1 METTETSASE
11 SSESELSDLMN
22 YSSSSIALSEMSL
35 GSDKEDRSVEDKG
48 CQTDSLPNINMM
60 EQPPKYDLRT
70 CVNVNQCSLN
80 LSYQDRVSLWVRGD
94 KVASEDLGNNNDK
107 IWGCASGSCNTRRNL
122 HSEDKNSVVIVSRE
136 KVTLRINPGLHERR
150 WVTIF
155 TLIHTHVLILIHTE
169 QHLNNK
175 IVIFRLST
183 ATLYEDIEEA
193 GEWMSKDYLKSL
205 KSSSS
210 SSVTSPPPLPPR
222 LFQQAPTSRGPRV
235 NYDKT
240 IRRKNLNHLLGID
253 EQMDLNTLKDNSANM
268 NAIKNLQEIG
278 RVKSKKDLTKFLGLN
293 EAKLRKRANGK
304 KHADHRRSKS
314 IIDNIFSAT
323 KHFKSNNN
331 DQSCHIAESQILHRD
346 QDQGRHRDRINLEA
360 DGAVVTKDVTQVG
373 EDSDNLGPGGK
384 IETGNEN
391 EKRDSIRAAAVTDKS
406 RTSSFSS
413 SSRSSSSSRESLGE
427 EKSSFTKMFRNST
440 RRFSTS
446 GIELMDSFRRKS
458 SVVKKVQSSLED
470 IPLESSFSSDRSSPE
485 QNNVYK
491 DRSYIEEFIAQ
502 GLPVIPFDQPLMAL
516 IDEEPKKSLKT
527 KNRNDDYIRVSDSLD
542 TLIRLARGELAN
554 ERTGL
559 YSSSQS
565 EAEEPIYIE
574 MSKAGKPKISQAYSV
589 AESSRA
595 SEYMDMDVVQA
606 ALSSFR
612 YSPAL

>member
-1 METTETSASE
+1 MGN
-11 SSESELSDLMN
+11 DL
-22 YSSSSIALSEMSL
+22 
-35 GSDKEDRSVEDKG
+35 
-48 CQTDSLPNINMM
+48 
-60 EQPPKYDLRT
+60 
-70 CVNVNQCSLN
+70 
-80 LSYQDRVSLWVRGD
+80 
-94 KVASEDLGNNNDK
+94 
-107 IWGCASGSCNTRRNL
+107 
-122 HSEDKNSVVIVSRE
+122 
-136 KVTLRINPGLHERR
+136 
-150 WVTIF
+150 
-155 TLIHTHVLILIHTE
+155 TLIHTHVLILIHTP
-169 QHLNNK
+169 QHLIK

-222 LFQQAPTSRGPRV
+222 LFPQAPTSRGPRV

-323 KHFKSNNN
+323 KHFKSNSN

-373 EDSDNLGPGGK
+373 EDSDNLRPGGK

-391 EKRDSIRAAAVTDKS
+391 EKRDPIRAAVSDKS

-427 EKSSFTKMFRNST
+427 EKSSFTKIFRNST

-527 KNRNDDYIRVSDSLD
+527 KNRNEDYIRVSDSLD

-559 YSSSQS
+559 YSGSQS

-589 AESSRA
+589 AAAPSETRA

-612 YSPAL
+612 FSPAL

>member
-1 METTETSASE
+1 MGNDPHSD
-11 SSESELSDLMN
+11 SS
-22 YSSSSIALSEMSL
+22 
-35 GSDKEDRSVEDKG
+35 
-48 CQTDSLPNINMM
+48 
-60 EQPPKYDLRT
+60 
-70 CVNVNQCSLN
+70 
-80 LSYQDRVSLWVRGD
+80 
-94 KVASEDLGNNNDK
+94 
-107 IWGCASGSCNTRRNL
+107 
-122 HSEDKNSVVIVSRE
+122 
-136 KVTLRINPGLHERR
+136 
-150 WVTIF
+150 
-155 TLIHTHVLILIHTE
+155 THVLILIRTE
-169 QHLNNK
+169 QHIL
-175 IVIFRLST
+175 IPTVIFRLST
-183 ATLYEDIEEA
+183 STLYEDIEEA
-193 GEWMSKDYLKSL
+193 GEWMSKEYLKSL
-205 KSSSS
+205 CQSSSSS

-222 LFQQAPTSRGPRV
+222 LFPSAPPPRGPRV

-331 DQSCHIAESQILHRD
+331 DQSCHISESIQILHRD
-346 QDQGRHRDRINLEA
+346 QDQGRHRDGINLEA
-360 DGAVVTKDVTQVG
+360 DGAVVRKDVTQVG

-391 EKRDSIRAAAVTDKS
+391 EKRDPIRGGAVSDKS
-406 RTSSFSS
+406 RTSSFSSVS
-413 SSRSSSSSRESLGE
+413 SSRSSSSSRESLAE
-427 EKSSFTKMFRNST
+427 EKSSFTKIFRNST

-458 SVVKKVQSSLED
+458 SLVKKVQSSLED
-470 IPLESSFSSDRSSPE
+470 LPLESSFSSERNSPD

-527 KNRNDDYIRVSDSLD
+527 KNRTEDYIRVSDSLD
-542 TLIRLARGELAN
+542 TLIRLARGELSREAN

-559 YSSSQS
+559 YSAGQS

-574 MSKAGKPKISQAYSV
+574 MSKAVKPKISQAYSV
-589 AESSRA
+589 AAAPSPSEEARLAA
-595 SEYMDMDVVQA
+595 SEYMDMDVVQS

-612 YSPAL
+612 FSPAL

>member
-1 METTETSASE
+1 M
-11 SSESELSDLMN
+11 
-22 YSSSSIALSEMSL
+22 
-35 GSDKEDRSVEDKG
+35 
-48 CQTDSLPNINMM
+48 
-60 EQPPKYDLRT
+60 
-70 CVNVNQCSLN
+70 
-80 LSYQDRVSLWVRGD
+80 
-94 KVASEDLGNNNDK
+94 
-107 IWGCASGSCNTRRNL
+107 
-122 HSEDKNSVVIVSRE
+122 
-136 KVTLRINPGLHERR
+136 
-150 WVTIF
+150 
-155 TLIHTHVLILIHTE
+155 LIPTQ
-169 QHLNNK
+169 QHLIE

-205 KSSSS
+205 QSSSS

-222 LFQQAPTSRGPRV
+222 LFPQAPTSRGPRV

-293 EAKLRKRANGK
+293 EAKLRKRANNK

-323 KHFKSNNN
+323 KHFKSNSN

-373 EDSDNLGPGGK
+373 EDSDNLRAGGK

-391 EKRDSIRAAAVTDKS
+391 EKRDPIRAAVSDKS

-427 EKSSFTKMFRNST
+427 EKSSFTKIFRNST

-527 KNRNDDYIRVSDSLD
+527 KNRNEDYIRVSDSLD

-559 YSSSQS
+559 YSGSQS

-589 AESSRA
+589 AAAPSETRA
-595 SEYMDMDVVQA
+595 SEYMDMDVVQT

-612 YSPAL
+612 FSPAL